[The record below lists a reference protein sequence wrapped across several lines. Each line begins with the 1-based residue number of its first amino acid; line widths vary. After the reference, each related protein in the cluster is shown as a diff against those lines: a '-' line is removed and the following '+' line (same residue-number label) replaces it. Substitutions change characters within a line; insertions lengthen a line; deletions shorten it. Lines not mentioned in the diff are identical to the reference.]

1 MPQELLIKLTLPET
15 LNIPL
20 RPISLTKQH
29 IGWGFFIVNAL
40 GLGSKRK
47 RRLKA
52 QLKIMRTEVCGNRT
66 QATQE

>member
-1 MPQELLIKLTLPET
+1 MPQELLIKLNLPET

-20 RPISLTKQH
+20 RPIILTKQH
-29 IGWGFFIVNAL
+29 IGWGFFIVNA
-40 GLGSKRK
+40 LGSKRK

>member
-1 MPQELLIKLTLPET
+1 MSQELLIKLNLPET
-15 LNIPL
+15 PNIPL

-29 IGWGFFIVNAL
+29 IGWGLFIVNA
-40 GLGSKRK
+40 LGSKRK